1 MYVTKIIEESKL
13 ILLEKEVNDFIKDK
27 EVVNISYSFT
37 TVGIGFFYSALILY
51 KED

>member
-1 MYVTKIIEESKL
+1 MYVTKIIEEGKL

-37 TVGIGFFYSALILY
+37 PIVIGFAYSALILY